1 MVCRSNIELRGLS
14 WGYVAW
20 WYSLIT
26 PVTTGLRRMDRRPVS
41 LAALG
46 SAGFRCS
53 GVAVAG
59 IGAGGGVPLEN
70 RVRVVDLQIHA
81 ARWYWLI
88 RPPRIGCRRT
98 ERKSA
103 RSEIGRVTVVS
114 TFGGRW
120 PR

>member
-1 MVCRSNIELRGLS
+1 MGDDTKTFLPAPSPEMVGAARAYLTPRYAVGVDQVLWELMEH
-14 WGYVAW
+14 
-20 WYSLIT
+20 
-26 PVTTGLRRMDRRPVS
+26 P
-41 LAALG
+41 
-46 SAGFRCS
+46 
-53 GVAVAG
+53 
-59 IGAGGGVPLEN
+59 VPLEN
-70 RVRVVDLQIHA
+70 RARVIDLQVHA

-120 PR
+120 PRD